1 MESKPKPTLE
11 DLFSVINETLE
22 IIQNHKGPIH
32 LTPELLA
39 DIDKLG
45 ALVADF
51 KENNQLLF
59 EILDIDIESAK
70 KEILESPNIRSS
82 DKQLI
87 QRSKDIERE
96 ARVLKLALSKAK
108 SKERGKDRQ
117 SQGGTKEQKERRKLF
132 KPLGGD
138 KNWLPL

>member
-1 MESKPKPTLE
+1 M
-11 DLFSVINETLE
+11 
-22 IIQNHKGPIH
+22 
-32 LTPELLA
+32 
-39 DIDKLG
+39 
-45 ALVADF
+45 
-51 KENNQLLF
+51 
-59 EILDIDIESAK
+59 DIDIESAK

-117 SQGGTKEQKERRKLF
+117 SQGGTKEQKKSVVSSLSHWVEIKIGFLF
-132 KPLGGD
+132 KLGFD
-138 KNWLPL
+138 HFFDSERFD